1 MLSNEPNVAAAF
13 IGHAETNSDRLF
25 VRICHSSGHTDYSFK
40 QIRNL
45 AYAYNAHFRSAG
57 LQVGSVV
64 AIILTHS
71 VEIYA
76 AFLGSMMAGLVPTI
90 MPFPTPKQ
98 DREKYWRSHGEL
110 FALSGIKAVFS
121 YAENVD
127 DIQRHLGE
135 QVHHISIEADVD
147 LNEFSSEITFGDLA
161 VLQHSSGTT
170 SLKKGVMLTHRAIFN
185 QVANY
190 THAIGMNAQSR
201 IVSWLPLYH
210 DMGFIACF
218 LTPMIV
224 GCALSHLDAFTWSA
238 KPTVLLDEI
247 VAFGGEYIWL
257 PNFAYNHI
265 ANSMRKSKEWDLGTV
280 KAIINCSEPCK
291 SETFEVFR
299 SKPQLRNLSPAALQV
314 CYAMAENVFAVSQT
328 PIGEPPKKITVTT
341 STFREGMTVEL
352 APPATAGVDILSCG
366 RIIHGTEVAILRPNG
381 TRSYEEKV
389 IGEIAISGSSL
400 YSGYYRRPE
409 ITEKRLVD
417 GWHHTGDIGFV
428 INDELYVTGRVD
440 DLLIIR
446 GKNIYA
452 HEIEEA
458 VNALGLTIP
467 GRAVAFSVFSQDRG
481 EVSLVVLAES
491 EDVSTQSE
499 IRKAVRKTIEEMF
512 GVSLADFRILAPR
525 TLRKTT
531 SGKLSRKDNVELFLE
546 LQG

>member
-1 MLSNEPNVAAAF
+1 
-13 IGHAETNSDRLF
+13 
-25 VRICHSSGHTDYSFK
+25 
-40 QIRNL
+40 
-45 AYAYNAHFRSAG
+45 
-57 LQVGSVV
+57 
-64 AIILTHS
+64 
-71 VEIYA
+71 
-76 AFLGSMMAGLVPTI
+76 
-90 MPFPTPKQ
+90 
-98 DREKYWRSHGEL
+98 
-110 FALSGIKAVFS
+110 
-121 YAENVD
+121 
-127 DIQRHLGE
+127 
-135 QVHHISIEADVD
+135 
-147 LNEFSSEITFGDLA
+147 
-161 VLQHSSGTT
+161 
-170 SLKKGVMLTHRAIFN
+170 
-185 QVANY
+185 
-190 THAIGMNAQSR
+190 
-201 IVSWLPLYH
+201 
-210 DMGFIACF
+210 
-218 LTPMIV
+218 
-224 GCALSHLDAFTWSA
+224 
-238 KPTVLLDEI
+238 
-247 VAFGGEYIWL
+247 
-257 PNFAYNHI
+257 
-265 ANSMRKSKEWDLGTV
+265 MRKSKEWDLGTV